1 MSFSFSCRWPT
12 TAWCCAFC
20 STANATSK
28 IRPRRRSCTTRTRL
42 LVQTPSPPR
51 IAKWSRRHTT
61 TSASVVVLVTCSI
74 LLHSL
79 FSRAKLTFSSESFH
93 RFCFLC
99 CSICDVAIVFDLLK
113 QDFSLLPV
121 KVTFPFPS
129 YPISDFSVTG
139 SQPALSLRPKA
150 DDASR
155 VPEVPRL
162 CKC

>member
-99 CSICDVAIVFDLLK
+99 CSICDVAIVFGLLK
-113 QDFSLLPV
+113 QSFSFLPV

-129 YPISDFSVTG
+129 F
-139 SQPALSLRPKA
+139 
-150 DDASR
+150 
-155 VPEVPRL
+155 PRL
-162 CKC
+162 RLLVMTIQFIIFSHGLTVLTDNRHHPLLILY